1 MNGAYVQNGIVTNVA
16 FFAAGDDPAKYGYIA
31 CGDTVAIGDTYSNG
45 QFGPPPS
52 PPPPTEEQV
61 RQQRDTL
68 LYQCD
73 WTMLPDAPPEVVKAD
88 WEVYRQALRDVTN
101 QPGFPANVVW
111 PTAPFVI
118 GPW

>member
-31 CGDTVAIGDTYSNG
+31 CADTVAIGDTYSNG
-45 QFGPPPS
+45 QFGPPPP
-52 PPPPTEEQV
+52 PPPPTEEDV
-61 RQQRDTL
+61 RAQRDRL

-101 QPGFPANVVW
+101 QPGFPENVVW

-118 GPW
+118 GPV